1 MPPLSPAAI
10 FPPTLLVQRVLLVD
24 PLLLFLC
31 LMLLLRPCVIFEAL
45 PFRFSRAGCYGISLA
60 ALTRCAGLFRR
71 SQLLVPPL
79 FATMLMLVRRRV
91 VAFVPMFSPALLATL
106 YVIFVILLSRFSRAV
121 CCGISLAGSTHCTNL
136 FRRSMLL
143 VRPLTVAT
151 LTLIRRWVGVLVPT
165 SCLAPLLQ
173 LYEIFVIST
182 SRFSRV
188 ACCGIS
194 LAGLM
199 RCTFMFRR
207 YFTLARPHPVAMQ
220 LLVRRRWRASSPSPL
235 SPAYGSALV
244 GVPNLRAPS
253 PLDHARSPAARRR
266 RHPT

>member
-1 MPPLSPAAI
+1 MR
-10 FPPTLLVQRVLLVD
+10 LVQISPLTQRVRVLVPGALVQT
-24 PLLLFLC
+24 FS
-31 LMLLLRPCVIFEAL
+31 LMLLLRLCEIIKIF
-45 PFRFSRAGCYGISLA
+45 P
-60 ALTRCAGLFRR
+60 
-71 SQLLVPPL
+71 
-79 FATMLMLVRRRV
+79 
-91 VAFVPMFSPALLATL
+91 SP
-106 YVIFVILLSRFSRAV
+106 FSRAV

-151 LTLIRRWVGVLVPT
+151 LTLIRRWVGALVPT
-165 SCLAPLLQ
+165 SCLAPFLLRC
-173 LYEIFVIST
+173 EIFVIST

-207 YFTLARPHPVAMQ
+207 YFTLARPHPVAVQ
-220 LLVRRRWRASSPSPL
+220 LLVRRRWRASPPSPL

-253 PLDHARSPAARRR
+253 PLDYERSPAARRR